1 MTTAAPLVVVAA
13 IVVDGDAVLACRRAP
28 GRAAAG
34 AWEFPGGKVEPGES
48 ARRALR
54 REIRE
59 ELGVELRG
67 LRLFTIDDTAVDG
80 RVIRLV
86 CFRARLAG
94 ARPTASTD
102 HDRLSW
108 LARDELTT
116 VDWAKPD
123 LPAIAALQRL
133 P

>member
-1 MTTAAPLVVVAA
+1 MTAAAPLVVVAA
-13 IVVDGDAVLACRRAP
+13 IVSDGDTVLACRRAP

-48 ARRALR
+48 ARHALR

-67 LRLFTIDDTAVDG
+67 LRPFTTDDTTVDG

-94 ARPTASTD
+94 ARPTVSTD

-108 LARDELTT
+108 LTRDELTT

-123 LPAIAALQRL
+123 MPAVATLQRL